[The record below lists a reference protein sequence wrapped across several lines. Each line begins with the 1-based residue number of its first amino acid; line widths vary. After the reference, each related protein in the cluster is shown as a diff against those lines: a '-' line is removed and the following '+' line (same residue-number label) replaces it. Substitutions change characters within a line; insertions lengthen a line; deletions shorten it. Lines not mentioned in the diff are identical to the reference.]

1 MNDTGIPYIL
11 GIKLPIKFYERLYL
25 GDEGLKSVKRPIIT
39 ILIFIIITSCFN
51 IAQINQGFAQS
62 LLAPVNFTV
71 QVNENY
77 NKLSWDNSKNPNI
90 TTYIIIER
98 SVDKGEF
105 SQLAYLSGSRESYND
120 YSVSNGHVYTYRLQT
135 IHKQTVKSPYTPEVE
150 VVNLYPS
157 NFRIANTFT
166 DHVDLEWEYPT
177 LPVKREP
184 NYHLLIERREKGK
197 SSWKD
202 IAELPITETAFRDD
216 TVDSDTQYY
225 YRARIRYEN
234 KNYSKYIP
242 STAGISTHTEFPLT
256 TPLWGYSESQ
266 RSIRLKWEIPDS
278 FKGNIILER
287 KNSSGDFISLY
298 KGKGTSYLDTGRTA
312 GETYTY
318 RLCMQSENG
327 QKSEYTEEINI
338 TAELVSAPSDL
349 SVKAIASD
357 KIILTWIHQHDN
369 ETGFEIWRKGE
380 GPWELLSTVP
390 KNTETFT
397 DSSTSYGQSYTYK
410 VRAKRGDYC
419 YSDFTQSQTVINEYP
434 DTPGPILAYTNGS
447 MLYIFSHDKAP
458 KGITYTLEFRTNIN
472 SPWSEIRSVRDNV
485 LMTNMGF
492 SKNSEYHFRIRAS
505 IGNLSS
511 TGPEFH
517 FFGSVPESPF
527 NLEAPVAGYNRVTL
541 KWLDQTNKETGYDI
555 YRTINGARK
564 LIGSVDKDTEIFID
578 KFPMTGENT
587 YYEVVA
593 RNLVGAS
600 PAAGI
605 SVKIPKIVIFQD
617 IEQYE
622 WAFDAIYTL
631 QGMGALDNIQ
641 NERFYPLNVITR
653 GQLVYM
659 VLKSFNIS
667 YDTTGLFP
675 PADITP
681 NHRYY
686 REMITALNLGL
697 IHPDV
702 EGKIYPNKAAT
713 RKDVL
718 FLLAGALG
726 HMGYQLNPHGIE
738 HIEKFNDFWQIPQED
753 MEIVS
758 SFTGDGI
765 ISGKAG
771 QVLDLGS
778 NTTRIE
784 TVSFIYR
791 TLLTYKINR

>member
-1 MNDTGIPYIL
+1 
-11 GIKLPIKFYERLYL
+11 LPIKFYERLYL
-25 GDEGLKSVKRPIIT
+25 GDEGLKNLKKPIIT
-39 ILIFIIITSCFN
+39 MLVFVIITSCFN
-51 IAQINQGFAQS
+51 IAQTNQGFAQS
-62 LLAPVNFTV
+62 LLAPTDFDV
-71 QVNENY
+71 QVHKNNIHLTW
-77 NKLSWDNSKNPNI
+77 KNSKNSNTITYNI
-90 TTYIIIER
+90 VER

-105 SQLAYLSGSRESYND
+105 QRHAYLSGSTESYYD
-120 YSVSNGHVYTYRLQT
+120 YSISNGHIYTYRVQT
-135 IHKQTVKSPYTPEVE
+135 INSQTVKSPYTPEIEAVY
-150 VVNLYPS
+150 LYPT
-157 NFRIANTFT
+157 NFRIANKFT
-166 DHVDLEWEYPT
+166 NQIDLEWEYPT
-177 LPVKREP
+177 LNIKRDTD
-184 NYHLLIERREKGK
+184 YYIVIERRENTYTA
-197 SSWKD
+197 WEE
-202 IAELPITETAFRDD
+202 IANLPSTETTFRDY
-216 TVDSDTQYY
+216 TVVSDTWYY
-225 YRARIRYEN
+225 YRARIRYDED
-234 KNYSKYIP
+234 NYSYYIP
-242 STAGISTHTEFPLT
+242 SASGINAQTQHPLT
-256 TPLWGYSESQ
+256 TPLWGHSISQ
-266 RSIRLKWEIPDS
+266 NIIKLSWDMSDS
-278 FKGNIILER
+278 YEGSVILER
-287 KNSSGDFISLY
+287 KTSSGDFAHLATSRE
-298 KGKGTSYLDTGRTA
+298 TSYLDTGRTA

-349 SVKAIASD
+349 SVKAISSD
-357 KIILTWIHQHDN
+357 KIILTWSHQGDN

-390 KNTETFT
+390 KNTEYFT

-458 KGITYTLEFRTNIN
+458 KDITYTLEFRTSIN
-472 SPWSEIRSVRDNV
+472 STWRDIKSVQNNV
-485 LMTNMGF
+485 LMTNFGF
-492 SKNSEYHFRIRAS
+492 SKNTEYHFRIRANL
-505 IGNLSS
+505 GNLSS

-517 FFGSVPESPF
+517 FFGSVPESPL

-778 NTTRIE
+778 ITTRIE